1 MTGPAL
7 KRDSRV
13 LDMRLPDGNGHAAPL
28 RLCLPSRTIG
38 ALADTRS
45 GQPRSLDQGPSPAAS
60 SPDYMT
66 SSTEGTAQ
74 PATARVSR
82 SQEKWVLAATIIASG
97 MAFIDMT
104 IVNVALPVLQLNL
117 NASFA
122 EAQWVVEAYTL
133 FLSALILTGGAIG
146 DLYGRRRVF
155 GIGIVLFA
163 LASATCGFAPDPMT
177 LIMAR
182 AAQGIG
188 AALMMPGS
196 LAILSASFPPERQGR
211 AIGLWSAATGI
222 GAAIAPA
229 LGGWLIDTFSWRWV
243 FLINLPLA
251 VISLAIVFARVPES
265 RSARRKPLDWIG
277 ILLATCGL
285 GGLTYGLIAAGQ
297 TGFAHPLTG
306 GILAGGVIFLALFLL
321 AEARIA
327 APMLSLSLFRLPG
340 FMGVQVFTFLLW
352 AALSGALFF
361 VPFRLQQIQGFKP
374 LQAGM
379 ALLPFVI
386 IVSILSR
393 WAGGLSDRFG
403 PRIPLMVGSCFA
415 GLGFLLLTLASPQ
428 TSYLLGF
435 MPALMTIGI
444 GMGICVAPVTVAAL
458 GAAGEDNVGLASA
471 VNNMAARTGGL
482 IAIAVFGL
490 LLADRF
496 DAALTAAL
504 APLNLP
510 DTALQAL
517 AAQRAKL
524 AAADL
529 PAGLAPDIQ
538 AAVAAA
544 IKTAFVSGY
553 RWIMAAAGMM
563 AFTSAVIAATSLARG
578 KAPTR
583 KTMMPQENV
592 G

>member
-1 MTGPAL
+1 
-7 KRDSRV
+7 
-13 LDMRLPDGNGHAAPL
+13 
-28 RLCLPSRTIG
+28 
-38 ALADTRS
+38 
-45 GQPRSLDQGPSPAAS
+45 
-60 SPDYMT
+60 MT
-66 SSTEGTAQ
+66 SSNEMAAK
-74 PATARVSR
+74 PAPARINR

-104 IVNVALPVLQLNL
+104 IVNVALPVLQHSL

-122 EAQWVVEAYTL
+122 QAQWVVEAYTL
-133 FLSALILTGGAIG
+133 FLSALILTGGSIG

-155 GIGIVLFA
+155 SIGIVLFA
-163 LASATCGFAPDPMT
+163 LASATCGLAPDPLT

-182 AAQGIG
+182 ATQGIG

-222 GAAIAPA
+222 GAAVAPA

-251 VISLAIVFARVPES
+251 AISLAIVYSRVPES
-265 RSARRKPLDWIG
+265 RSARRRPLDWIG

-285 GGLTYGLIAAGQ
+285 AGLTYGLIAAGQ

-306 GILAGGVIFLALFLL
+306 GVLAAGIVFLVLFVV

-340 FMGVQVFTFLLW
+340 FAGVQVFTFLLW

-361 VPFRLQQIQGFKP
+361 VPFRLMQIQGFKP

-379 ALLPFVI
+379 ALLPFVV

-393 WAGGLSDRFG
+393 WAGSLSDRFG
-403 PRIPLMVGSCFA
+403 PRLPLMIGSCFA
-415 GLGFLLLTLASPQ
+415 GSGFLLLTLAGPE
-428 TSYLLGF
+428 TSYIIGF

-458 GAAGEDNVGLASA
+458 SAAGDDHVGLASA
-471 VNNMAARTGGL
+471 INNMAARTGGL

-496 DAALTAAL
+496 DAALTSAL
-504 APLNLP
+504 APFNLP

-517 AAQRAKL
+517 ATQRAKL
-524 AAADL
+524 AAAEV
-529 PAGLAPDIQ
+529 PADLAPDLQ
-538 AAVAAA
+538 LAVAGA
-544 IKTAFVSGY
+544 IKLAFVSGY
-553 RWIMAAAGMM
+553 RWIMASAAAM
-563 AFTSAVIAATSLARG
+563 AFLSSVIAATSMARG
-578 KAPTR
+578 KTAAR
-583 KTMMPQENV
+583 KTMVPQENV